1 LENTRRRQENE
12 AFIMP
17 RKKMARGLSPLPARV
32 TFKAKKH
39 KGAQLLEILRGIAMA
54 NQQEEPQVFYP
65 IREVARHL
73 DVPVS
78 TVSRV
83 YDALEEEGILVSV
96 RGSKTLLQ
104 GLSGGRHLSVLGF
117 IGMPALISSFV
128 TLQDCRTFFI
138 RTRREQWNAPSAGTY
153 FISIKFSG
161 SSLGGEPAP
170 SPGTTVHYDFMTTGV
185 PGSTSGLD
193 LILN

>member
-1 LENTRRRQENE
+1 
-12 AFIMP
+12 MP
-17 RKKMARGLSPLPARV
+17 RKKIARGLPPLPSRV

-39 KGAQLLEILRGIAMA
+39 KGAQLLEILRGIAIG

-65 IREVARHL
+65 IREVARRL
-73 DVPVS
+73 GVPVS

-104 GLSGGRHLSVLGF
+104 GLTGGRHLSVLGF
-117 IGMPALISSFV
+117 IGMPALTSSFV

-138 RTRREQWNAPSAGTY
+138 RTRRELRTRGLAVATVFY
-153 FISIKFSG
+153 DR
-161 SSLGGEPAP
+161 GERQ
-170 SPGTTVHYDFMTTGV
+170 
-185 PGSTSGLD
+185 
-193 LILN
+193 I

>member
-1 LENTRRRQENE
+1 M
-12 AFIMP
+12 MP
-17 RKKMARGLSPLPARV
+17 RKKIARDLPPLPARL

-39 KGAQLLEILRGIAMA
+39 KGAQLLEILRGVAIT

-65 IREVARHL
+65 IRQVARHL
-73 DVPVS
+73 GVTAS

-117 IGMPALISSFV
+117 IGMPALTSAFV

-138 RTRREQWNAPSAGTY
+138 RTRRELRVRGFAVATVFYDRNEGQNGGL
-153 FISIKFSG
+153 FSRIDKYNFDTVLWHQPDRVARETVPQVKDRG
-161 SSLGGEPAP
+161 SKSSE
-170 SPGTTVHYDFMTTGV
+170 
-185 PGSTSGLD
+185 
-193 LILN
+193 